1 MSPVPLFSYSPP
13 PGATLESRKNEL
25 IIYCLVVPWPGGYF
39 WPPGGYPKKGLI
51 LASWGVGQ
59 KRANFGLPGVPP
71 RPRGYTPRTGT
82 FSHLG
87 TPYPPGLPGQPPGT
101 PQASPRVPPRPAP
114 GYPPQASLPPRPAPR
129 YPPPG
134 CGMAILALPRARQTV
149 RQCSAPCFHKLQSA
163 RGSEG

>member
-39 WPPGGYPKKGLI
+39 WPPGGGYPKKGLI

-87 TPYPPGLPGQPPGT
+87 TPYPQAS
-101 PQASPRVPPRPAP
+101 QASPRVPPRPAP
-114 GYPPQASLPPRPAPR
+114 GTPQASPRVPPQASPTPQVSPTAA
-129 YPPPG
+129 YPC
-134 CGMAILALPRARQTV
+134 CGIWHP
-149 RQCSAPCFHKLQSA
+149 SAPS
-163 RGSEG
+163 S